1 MNKDLVSLYSDRKN
15 AFERDARQ
23 IQQQEITTSWFRVG
37 LMAGILLMI
46 YVSFQVIMLWSLVLL
61 MVIGYAYLVKRHERL
76 KHQLK
81 LLQALAVINDWE
93 IKSQE
98 NDNTNFAD
106 GSEYLDSHHPYTFDL
121 DIFGSGSLFQRINR
135 TSTETGKEK
144 LANVLANPLISKL
157 AIQSR
162 QEAVEELK
170 SRLDFRQKFQAV
182 GLSSPEK
189 KEDQGKIL
197 DWLQLPSFVYGRK
210 SFRWMLILFPALSMG
225 SLLLWIISGFSAPFV
240 VVTLVQ
246 WGIIGRYAKRVTLF
260 QNYIGNKRHLLEKFA
275 EHFDLLNKEDLTGTI
290 TKELREEAHEAG
302 EELLILASRS
312 RALDLRLN
320 LLATLLFNSTILY
333 DLQCVYKLEQWRER
347 NRERLEK
354 WLQAIADTDALNS
367 LATFAFNHPDYVTP
381 EISGQQELSAS
392 SMGHPLISESDCVT
406 NDVSLQKNSSLW
418 IVTGANMAGKSTFLR
433 TAGVN
438 TVLALMGSVVCAKKM
453 ICPLVE
459 VFSGMRNTDSINEN
473 QSYFYAELLRL
484 HSIIERLRDG
494 KTMLVLLDEILKGTN
509 SVDKLNGSQE
519 LLKQLTK
526 LPCLALIAT
535 HDVAL
540 GEMEKEF
547 EQIRNFHFETR
558 INGDELLF
566 DYKLYPGVST
576 GRNATFLM
584 RRMGIIPS

>member
-1 MNKDLVSLYSDRKN
+1 MNKDLVSLYTDRRDI
-15 AFERDARQ
+15 FEREARQ

-37 LMAGILLMI
+37 LMVGILLMI
-46 YVSFQVIMLWSLVLL
+46 YVSFQVSMLWWLVLL
-61 MVIGYAYLVKRHERL
+61 MMIGYGYLVKRHEHL

-81 LLQALAVINDWE
+81 LLQTLVMINEWE

-106 GSEYLDSHHPYTFDL
+106 GSEYIDSHHPYTFDL

-144 LANVLANPLISKL
+144 LANVLANPLISKHSIL
-157 AIQSR
+157 SR

-197 DWLQLPSFVYGRK
+197 DWLQLPSFIYGRK
-210 SFRWMLILFPALSMG
+210 SFRWMLILFPTLSMG

-240 VVTLVQ
+240 VITLVQ

-260 QNYIGNKRHLLEKFA
+260 QNYIGNKRHLLGKFA

-347 NRERLEK
+347 NRARLEK

-367 LATFAFNHPDYVTP
+367 LATFAFNHPAYVTP
-381 EISGQQELSAS
+381 EISEQQELSAS
-392 SMGHPLISESDCVT
+392 SLGHPLISDSDCVT

-433 TAGVN
+433 TVGVN
-438 TVLALMGSVVCAKKM
+438 AVLALTGSVVCAKKM

-484 HSIIERLRDG
+484 HSIIERLREG
-494 KTMLVLLDEILKGTN
+494 KPMLVLLDEILKGTN

-540 GEMEKEF
+540 SEMEKEF

-566 DYKLYPGVST
+566 DYKLYSGVST
-576 GRNATFLM
+576 GKNATFLM